1 MQVIPSIREVLFCG
15 NSAFAYVTISTRSRG
30 VLEDRELVSGT
41 LLGFGQKRT
50 KEESQVGDGQCLWP
64 LKVTLL
70 QGSAAVHQTLEVGS
84 KPDIKNFLS
93 PIVFFSS
100 YRDNLFV
107 KRRAP
112 TVRFAHM
119 E

>member
-64 LKVTLL
+64 LKVTIL
-70 QGSAAVHQTLEVGS
+70 QGCAAVHPTLEVGS
-84 KPDIKNFLS
+84 TDIYVTLLLFS
-93 PIVFFSS
+93 P
-100 YRDNLFV
+100 
-107 KRRAP
+107 
-112 TVRFAHM
+112 VRFKHKCDPYNRKLTR
-119 E
+119 